1 VAKKSVRAIA
11 SDACC
16 YSPVGLA
23 LRAAVAKRL
32 RRSTA
37 DMLVRTGRISL
48 AFPIKCLLLAVAAV
62 ILPACATENINSSS
76 AGTPSTQATISADS
90 KVWAFSFLPGSF
102 IAVTIDSVDGQKV
115 GSGTS
120 KVSVDP
126 GAHKISVTCHAV
138 GAENTEEISVYAFAG
153 AHYQLSA
160 LVGGNRPV
168 PCTSIVQR
176 KSKS

>member
-1 VAKKSVRAIA
+1 M
-11 SDACC
+11 
-16 YSPVGLA
+16 GELT
-23 LRAAVAKRL
+23 LRF
-32 RRSTA
+32 
-37 DMLVRTGRISL
+37 G
-48 AFPIKCLLLAVAAV
+48 IKCLLPVVAAV
-62 ILPACATENINSSS
+62 ILSACATENINSSS
-76 AGTPSTQATISADS
+76 ASTPSTQAIISADS

-126 GAHKISVTCHAV
+126 GAHKLSVTCHAV

-153 AHYQLSA
+153 AHYQASA
-160 LVGGNRPV
+160 LVGGNTSV

-176 KSKS
+176 KSRI

>member
-1 VAKKSVRAIA
+1 VAVSKRSEEVQETDIEGLGVVQVGQKVTHPKFGRGVAMLFGFERIDLA
-11 SDACC
+11 FRIKCIL
-16 YSPVGLA
+16 PVA
-23 LRAAVAKRL
+23 AAV
-32 RRSTA
+32 
-37 DMLVRTGRISL
+37 MLS
-48 AFPIKCLLLAVAAV
+48 
-62 ILPACATENINSSS
+62 ACATENINSGGGS
-76 AGTPSTQATISADS
+76 TPSTRATISADS

-102 IAVTIDSVDGQKV
+102 ITVTFDTVDGQKV

-138 GAENTEEISVYAFAG
+138 GAENTEEISVYALAG

-160 LVGGNRPV
+160 LVGGNASV

>member
-1 VAKKSVRAIA
+1 
-11 SDACC
+11 
-16 YSPVGLA
+16 
-23 LRAAVAKRL
+23 LRL
-32 RRSTA
+32 ITW
-37 DMLVRTGRISL
+37 
-48 AFPIKCLLLAVAAV
+48 LLPFVAAIV
-62 ILPACATENINSSS
+62 LTACATQNLNPSS
-76 AGTPSTQATISADS
+76 AGTSSTQATISADS

-102 IAVTIDSVDGQKV
+102 IAVTINSVDGQKV

-138 GAENTEEISVYAFAG
+138 GAENTEEISVNAFAG

-160 LVGGNRPV
+160 LVGGNGSV
-168 PCTSIVQR
+168 PCTSIVER